1 LIFPVNIKIRNVEK
15 AAKHQARW
23 TGRITVRFPY
33 NDYYRG
39 KGRVFT
45 GEPVEARVPHF
56 RDGCV
61 FVKYDKREFQV
72 QAHAQLWVKGY
83 PAQIFWRTI

>member
-1 LIFPVNIKIRNVEK
+1 MTSSKIQIRNVEK
-15 AAKHQARW
+15 AAKHEARW
-23 TGRITVRFPY
+23 TGKIAVRFPF

-45 GEPVEARVPHF
+45 GEPVENRVPHF
-56 RDGCV
+56 RDGRV

-72 QAHAQLWVKGY
+72 QAHAKLLVKGY